1 MYTYSSKF
9 LSWKKKCLKKFVF
22 VGSVVYFHFGCVCV
36 FTHSSNPLRVLEYTS
51 RCYPLAAGSQKAV
64 WYQLCLFLW
73 LCRVSRWAVVVG
85 ELTLGSCHN
94 DNRLVFPIYG
104 NDWLAKLIFCTQWEG
119 KSPVLSMC
127 KVSMVTSWNTA
138 ITLSW
143 KTTLFCCASHIIETL
158 VVSFPSQP
166 GNEEL
171 KLMAIFSASSFSKQW
186 LSFKGEEIASF
197 THGSVVWLEWP
208 TVLASEGLSLLE
220 VVKSWMITC
229 LPSEHGQWQ
238 TCIRWEQLTETNK
251 MVFKL

>member
-36 FTHSSNPLRVLEYTS
+36 FTHSSNPLPVLEYTS

-85 ELTLGSCHN
+85 ELTLGSCPN

-119 KSPVLSMC
+119 KSPVEHVQSLHGN
-127 KVSMVTSWNTA
+127 W
-138 ITLSW
+138 LEH
-143 KTTLFCCASHIIETL
+143 SHYTFL
-158 VVSFPSQP
+158 KDHCFVVLPTWLRHISKPSQP

-171 KLMAIFSASSFSKQW
+171 KLSWQFSLHRLFRSNDWASREKRLHPSRM
-186 LSFKGEEIASF
+186 
-197 THGSVVWLEWP
+197 VVLFDWNGWQFLQ
-208 TVLASEGLSLLE
+208 
-220 VVKSWMITC
+220 VKDC
-229 LPSEHGQWQ
+229 HYL
-238 TCIRWEQLTETNK
+238 K
-251 MVFKL
+251 